1 MLTHLSAAAAF
12 AFAAAVAR
20 LEASW
25 FEIPLLLRKRD
36 LPYVSIVVP
45 ARNEER
51 SIEACVRSLLAQ
63 RWLDFELIVVD
74 DRSDDATPA
83 ILARLAIED
92 DRLRVVRGQPLPEGW
107 VGKPW
112 ALQQGAAIARGEWVL
127 FTDADSEHAPLGV
140 ASALAFAIDAGVDA
154 LTIGPYQR
162 LESFWEKAALPS
174 ILGMIMIASGSLAL
188 VNDPMTGY
196 ALANGQ
202 YILVRREALAAL
214 GGHAALR
221 DKIAEDLEFARL
233 LKNDGRFRML
243 LAGGTDLARVRMYH
257 SLSEI
262 WAGFTKNMA
271 LGVDDPREFFVAMAA
286 CGLISFVPP
295 LLAWRSLKAGRP
307 AEAAEAIAAAAL
319 LVTAASRGAR
329 LTRHNPALAFF
340 HPLGMSVLTAIGV
353 NSGLRWYSG
362 RGVEWRGRVYR
373 R

>member
-1 MLTHLSAAAAF
+1 MLTHLASAAAF
-12 AFAAAVAR
+12 TFAAAVAR
-20 LEASW
+20 LDASW
-25 FEIPLLLRKRD
+25 FEVPVILKKRD

-63 RWLDFELIVVD
+63 RWLDFEVIVVD

-112 ALQQGAAIARGEWVL
+112 ALQQGAAVARGSWIL
-127 FTDADSEHAPLGV
+127 FTDADSEHEPLGV
-140 ASALAFAIDAGVDA
+140 ASALSFALDAEADA

-162 LESFWEKAALPS
+162 LETFWERAVMPA
-174 ILGMIMIASGSLAL
+174 ILGMIMVGAGSLAK
-188 VNDPMTGY
+188 VNDPMTDF

-202 YILVRREALAAL
+202 YILVRRSALAAL

-233 LKNDGRFRML
+233 LKNDGRFRMI
-243 LAGGTDLARVRMYH
+243 LAGGLNLASVRMYQ
-257 SLSEI
+257 SFDEI
-262 WAGFTKNMA
+262 WAGFTKNFA
-271 LGVDDPREFFVAMAA
+271 LGVDSPIEYWTAMAA
-286 CGLISFVPP
+286 CGLVSFVPP
-295 LLAWRSLKAGRP
+295 LLAIRSFRGGRP
-307 AEAAEAIAAAAL
+307 AKAVEALAASFVLMA
-319 LVTAASRGAR
+319 AASRGMAR
-329 LTRHNPALAFF
+329 THHEKKLALF

-362 RGVEWRGRVYR
+362 KGVEWRGRVYR